1 MSALNGPWM
10 YSSEEDVTTMGLVT
24 PEYQEMA
31 LEAQGVETEE
41 KSEGPE
47 SAIMQQAL
55 QTMQQQSAVIQSLVE
70 LLKG

>member
-1 MSALNGPWM
+1 M
-10 YSSEEDVTTMGLVT
+10 YSSEKDVTTMGLVT

-31 LEAQGVETEE
+31 LEAQGVKTEE
-41 KSEGPE
+41 ESEGPE